1 MKKIDWIAV
10 DWGTSHLR
18 IWGMND
24 AMNDSCVTIAEKFS
38 TQGMKNLEPNQFE
51 TILLEHIGEWLDG
64 CDSDSAMPVIA
75 CGMAGARQ
83 GWVEAPYDKV
93 PCLPAQN
100 TITISSNDARIKMHV
115 IAGLCQDNPPD
126 VMRGEETMI
135 LGYISQQ
142 QEKKHLLCLPGT
154 HSKWAVIDNGEVSSF
169 QTSMSGELFALLS
182 TQSVLRH
189 NLGQWDDDCFIKS
202 ISATLANPEK
212 TNIRLFNIRA
222 LNLLYNDNHGIAY
235 LSGAII
241 GLELAGMKPLWQEN
255 AVTIIGDNTL
265 AGYYKMAL
273 ESQNVS
279 VQMID
284 GSMLV
289 RAGLHQIYRKLYQN
303 A

>member
-24 AMNDSCVTIAEKFS
+24 SCVTIAEKFS
-38 TQGMKNLEPNQFE
+38 TQGMRNLEPNQFE
-51 TILLEHIGEWLDG
+51 NILLEHISEWLDDRD
-64 CDSDSAMPVIA
+64 CVMPVIA
-75 CGMAGARQ
+75 CGMVGARN

-93 PCLPAQN
+93 PCLPAQK
-100 TITISSNDARIKMHV
+100 TITIPSNDARIKVHV
-115 IAGLCQDNPPD
+115 IAGLCQDIPPD

-135 LGYISQQ
+135 LGFISQNQ
-142 QEKKHLLCLPGT
+142 QKKHLLCLPGT
-154 HSKWAVIDNGEVSSF
+154 HSKWAMVVDGEVASF
-169 QTSMSGELFALLS
+169 QTSMSGELFALLT

-189 NLGQWDDDCFIKS
+189 NLGEWDDDCFIKS

-222 LNLLYNDNHGIAY
+222 LNLLYDDNHGIAY

-241 GLELAGMKPLWQEN
+241 GLELAGMKQLWQEN
-255 AVTIIGDNTL
+255 AVTIIGDNKL
-265 AGYYKMAL
+265 ATCYKMAL
-273 ESQNVS
+273 ESQNVT
-279 VQMID
+279 VNIID

-289 RAGLHQIYRKLYQN
+289 LEGLHQIYRKLY
-303 A
+303 